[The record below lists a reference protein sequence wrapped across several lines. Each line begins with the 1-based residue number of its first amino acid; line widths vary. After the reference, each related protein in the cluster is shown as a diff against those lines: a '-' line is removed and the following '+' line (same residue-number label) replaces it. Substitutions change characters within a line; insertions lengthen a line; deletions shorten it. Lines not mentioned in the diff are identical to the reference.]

1 MMADRGLHLVRDL
14 LDAQLLDGG
23 QRRLGR
29 VDDVVLEVRDGRP
42 PRIAAIEVGAVTLAR
57 RIHPALGRWLRRAA
71 IRWLPVSLR
80 PVRLP
85 LTTVRDVG
93 VDLEIDIDEATK
105 RRLLRLEDWL
115 RRRVVRPLPGGKAK
129 EA

>member
-14 LDAQLLDGG
+14 LDAQLLDGE

-42 PRIAAIEVGAVTLAR
+42 PRIAAMEVGAVTLAR
-57 RIHPALGRWLRRAA
+57 RIHPTLGRWLRRAA

-85 LTTVRDVG
+85 LTMLRDVG
-93 VDLEIDIDEATK
+93 VDLEIDVDEATK
-105 RRLLRLEDWL
+105 RRLLRVEDWL
-115 RRRVVRPLPGGKAK
+115 RRRVVGPLPGGKAK
-129 EA
+129 EP